1 MSEEKTSIKKDVG
14 LRFCQFR
21 RAINKTQQQ
30 LADELEIYQSTI
42 TNFEQGKTFPNI
54 NYLYYFNEKYGLD
67 INWLITG
74 AGGTFLR
81 DYRLAGNASPSLEIP
96 PHYHLREMKNHTELL
111 SLMEIPIIEQVILA
125 KFLELKTLLK
135 NEIESF
141 YLEKNREEK
150 KEKRNGEEG

>member
-1 MSEEKTSIKKDVG
+1 MSEEKPSIKKNVG

-30 LADELEIYQSTI
+30 LADELGIYQSTI

-54 NYLYYFNEKYGLD
+54 NYLYYFTKKYGLD

-74 AGGTFLR
+74 AGGIFLR
-81 DYRLAGNASPSLEIP
+81 DYRLTGSASPSLEIP
-96 PHYHLREMKNHTELL
+96 PHYHGSEMKNHAELL
-111 SLMEIPIIEQVILA
+111 NLMEIPAIEQIILA

-135 NEIESF
+135 NEIDSF
-141 YLEKNREEK
+141 YLNKSQENK
-150 KEKRNGEEG
+150 KEEINGDEG